1 MADVVLRVC
10 WKKNTKE
17 ELMEVLTG
25 VKEIVASS
33 NSPQNKSLRKTK
45 FETKLNFKAKFKLQ
59 GEPGEPRGEASQDSV
74 GTLFCE
80 GNSVLRTC
88 RAVRH
93 VEFSREWKDIIAPSA
108 SSPSLLSSTTIIVI
122 LQQDRSKRRVQKYLI
137 LRI

>member
-59 GEPGEPRGEASQDSV
+59 GEPGFSGNQKKSEVQ
-74 GTLFCE
+74 
-80 GNSVLRTC
+80 NSVKF
-88 RAVRH
+88 H
-93 VEFSREWKDIIAPSA
+93 
-108 SSPSLLSSTTIIVI
+108 
-122 LQQDRSKRRVQKYLI
+122 
-137 LRI
+137 